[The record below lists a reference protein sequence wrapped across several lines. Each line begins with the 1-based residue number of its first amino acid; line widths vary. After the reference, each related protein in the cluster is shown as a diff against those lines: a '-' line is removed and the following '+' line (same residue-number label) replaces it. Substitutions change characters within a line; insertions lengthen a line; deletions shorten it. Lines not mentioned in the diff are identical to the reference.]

1 MKKIAKTREDA
12 SRMSQIKANKINDLQ
27 SRISYE
33 QNSQE
38 ELQKRL
44 ENAKEQREARQAQKL
59 KRAYDEMVAF
69 ENERK
74 KERERKEQAK
84 AEA

>member
-12 SRMSQIKANKINDLQ
+12 SRLGEIKKSKINDLK
-27 SRISYE
+27 SRISQE
-33 QNSQE
+33 QSSQD

-44 ENAKEQREARQAQKL
+44 ENAKEQREARQALKL
-59 KRAYDEMVAF
+59 KRAYEEMVAF

-74 KERERKEQAK
+74 RERERKE
-84 AEA
+84 